1 MGMLLYMMELS
12 QKENANAKKTGVA
25 ETAAPEIVE
34 EKPTVSYTEEDIKKM
49 KGDKVRKFAEE
60 NGIENVD
67 EYTVGELKSI
77 LCEKIAR

>member
-12 QKENANAKKTGVA
+12 QKEKAKQAGAAEKVA
-25 ETAAPEIVE
+25 PVEVVE
-34 EKPTVSYTEEDIKKM
+34 EKPTVTFSEEDIKKM
-49 KGDKVRKFAEE
+49 KGDKLRKFAEE

>member
-12 QKENANAKKTGVA
+12 QKEKAKQAGAAEEVA
-25 ETAAPEIVE
+25 PVEVVE
-34 EKPTVSYTEEDIKKM
+34 EKPTVTFSEEDIKKM
-49 KGDKVRKFAEE
+49 KGDKLRKFAEE